1 MNIVVWTI
9 FFATIGLIGCLFEWR
24 GKFLGWIARIWG
36 KAILKVGG
44 IQYKVNGLENLD
56 PNSHY
61 VFAANHESAM
71 DIPLTFA
78 SLPFHI
84 VSISKIELKRIPI
97 FGWAMMAGGHFF
109 VDRRNHKKAM
119 KSLEKAKKSM
129 TKNPRSII
137 LYPEGTRSMNGEIMP
152 FKKGGLIWA
161 LQMGVPVVPVALC
174 GTRDTLKK
182 KSLVLKNH
190 PLIVEVGAPIE
201 TASLTF
207 EDRQQYVTNVQE
219 AVVALKAKWQEN
231 GSS

>member
-1 MNIVVWTI
+1 MNIFVWTI
-9 FFATIGLIGCLFEWR
+9 VFATIGLIGCLFEWR

-36 KAILKVGG
+36 KVILKVVG

-56 PNSHY
+56 PNRDY

-84 VSISKIELKRIPI
+84 VSISKIELKWIPI

-109 VDRRNHKKAM
+109 VDRRNYKQAM

-129 TKNPRSII
+129 AKNPRSII

-161 LQMGVPVVPVALC
+161 LKMGVPVVPLALC
-174 GTRDTLKK
+174 GTRGTLKK
-182 KSLVLKNH
+182 KSLVFKNH
-190 PLIVEVGAPIE
+190 SLIVEVGVPIE
-201 TASLTF
+201 AASFAFT
-207 EDRQQYVTNVQE
+207 DQQQYVANVQE
-219 AVVALKAKWQEN
+219 AVVALKAKWHQN
-231 GSS
+231 G